1 MIKILFVSCCSP
13 LPFSLYFTCNIVP
26 PLFLFISP
34 SSFLLSFLLSVLSH
48 VLFPHSF
55 HLLSSFSSSSYSP
68 SGECV
73 TGDIRLVNG
82 SVPTEGRLEVC
93 YGGVWG
99 TITSINFDHND
110 ARVACRQLGYDSDC
124 KGCIHVCTCTP
135 SCIDKTADCDSY
147 DVVSNS

>member
-1 MIKILFVSCCSP
+1 MILHVHV
-13 LPFSLYFTCNIVP
+13 LIVP

-34 SSFLLSFLLSVLSH
+34 SSFLLSFLFSVLSH
-48 VLFPHSF
+48 VLFPRSF
-55 HLLSSFSSSSYSP
+55 HLLSSSSSFSSSSYSS

-124 KGCIHVCTCTP
+124 KRCIHVCTCTP
-135 SCIDKTADCDSY
+135 SCIDETADCDSY
-147 DVVSNS
+147 DIVSNC